1 MCQKFKN
8 KTRPDTYKIADANTE
23 QMYLDSS
30 GGEPQVVVYYTSRD
44 QFGTDR

>member
-1 MCQKFKN
+1 MCQETKDIPP
-8 KTRPDTYKIADANTE
+8 TTYKIADANTE

-30 GGEPQVVVYYTSRD
+30 GEDPQVVVYYTSFD